1 MMGMSRLLP
10 ARPPAG
16 TFSWAG
22 ALGPVALPAE
32 VVEQVQWTAQTLA
45 REWELQ
51 GMVGMDFLLDGAAQV
66 CVVDVNPRLV
76 ASAPLYSGH
85 FARGYVHAHME
96 ACAGHG
102 LSDPQPPQDGMVRG
116 LQVIYAPTRLR
127 MMPGMQWPEGVSDLP
142 QAGEAFEAGDPVCTV
157 AARGMR
163 EEEVRT
169 RLDHIRRQVLSA
181 LEPHEQK
188 ERT

>member
-1 MMGMSRLLP
+1 MGMSRLLP

-51 GMVGMDFLLDGAAQV
+51 GMVGMDFLLDGAAQI

-76 ASAPLYSGH
+76 ASAPLYSGR

-102 LSDPQPPQDGMVRG
+102 LPDPQPPQDGMVRG

-142 QAGEAFEAGDPVCTV
+142 QVGKPSRQGTRCARSRHEGCGKRKSAPVSITFTGRSCLLWN
-157 AARGMR
+157 RMNKRR
-163 EEEVRT
+163 EH
-169 RLDHIRRQVLSA
+169 D
-181 LEPHEQK
+181 
-188 ERT
+188 